1 MQKANKALFLLSC
14 FLVLQGASFAAQP
27 AGKLPLPRFASLRSG
42 EVNMR
47 RGPGTQYPLDW
58 VYVRKD
64 LPVEITSE
72 FETWRQIRD
81 VEGTQGWVHQSMLS
95 GKRCAMTYPTRGI
108 VSLKDTADA
117 QGGTLALLE
126 PGAQGKILTCKG
138 AWCKVQFERHKGW
151 LKRQDMWGVYGSEL
165 IK

>member
-1 MQKANKALFLLSC
+1 MGKVTRALFFTSL
-14 FLVLQGASFAAQP
+14 FLTDVLFAAQP
-27 AGKLPLPRFASLRSG
+27 GGKLPLPRFASLRSS
-42 EVNMR
+42 EVNLR

-81 VEGTQGWVHQSMLS
+81 AEGTQGWVHQSMLS
-95 GKRCAMTYPTRGI
+95 GKRSAMTYPSRGI
-108 VSLKDTADA
+108 VSLKSSADT
-117 QGGTLALLE
+117 GSSTLALLE
-126 PGAQGKILTCKG
+126 PGAQGKILLCKG
-138 AWCKVQFERHKGW
+138 AWCKVQFDTHKGW
-151 LKRQDMWGVYGSEL
+151 VKRQDFWGVYASEI